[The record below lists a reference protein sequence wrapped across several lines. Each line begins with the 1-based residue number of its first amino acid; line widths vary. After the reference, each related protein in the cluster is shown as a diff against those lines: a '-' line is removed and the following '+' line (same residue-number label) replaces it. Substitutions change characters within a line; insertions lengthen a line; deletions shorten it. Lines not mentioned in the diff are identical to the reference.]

1 MAKQSH
7 QNRLAKARNGEIM
20 VEQNM
25 AYDDSLLPNAE
36 ELQKLQEID
45 GAIVPWIMQRTEV
58 EQNARIEFNKD
69 RIRLSEYDLK
79 RTHGFNF
86 TALTYGFCIFV
97 AVMVLSAFLVYKDL
111 PIQGTI
117 FGGTAIIGGAVF
129 FVKASSQKKT
139 QK

>member
-58 EQNARIEFNKD
+58 EQNARIEFNK
-69 RIRLSEYDLK
+69 
-79 RTHGFNF
+79 
-86 TALTYGFCIFV
+86 
-97 AVMVLSAFLVYKDL
+97 AVKLN
-111 PIQGTI
+111 P
-117 FGGTAIIGGAVF
+117 
-129 FVKASSQKKT
+129 
-139 QK
+139 